1 MAPRLSAAISCCRCC
16 RYGTKASFS
25 TTTTVRQQLGQ
36 ADLPAAPPPPAGYVR
51 LTNRALISLAGQ
63 DSTSFL
69 QGMVT
74 QNMIMGKEPIRTA
87 RRTGSYAAFLNSHG
101 RVLHDV
107 FIYPVT
113 GNNGSGSP
121 EEPEWLIEV
130 DKAEVKNLLK
140 HLKKHKLRSKFT
152 IRELD
157 ESERSIWASWN
168 ENAEPRWAAYNIE
181 SDLPSQLSAS
191 SSIVGCMDTRAP
203 GFGARLLTPGTDDLR
218 THFPDCSLLGGKEVD
233 LTTYNLRRILHGVAE
248 GQGEIIRESA
258 LPMESNMDAA
268 RAIDFRKGCYV
279 GQELTIRTH
288 HTGVVRKRILP
299 VQLYDNE
306 SNAGSSSEKPVYDP
320 TTNLPIPPAG
330 ANISRVSARKGRS
343 AGKFLGGIGNVGL
356 ALCRLEMMTDIKLT
370 GESSQYDPSQEFK
383 VSLDSEEGGE
393 SSSAGEVKVRAILP
407 AWLRM
412 YIEAGGAR
420 GSHAAASEGLRAKDL
435 VEQLEGE
442 TEHDSRHRSA

>member
-1 MAPRLSAAISCCRCC
+1 
-16 RYGTKASFS
+16 
-25 TTTTVRQQLGQ
+25 
-36 ADLPAAPPPPAGYVR
+36 
-51 LTNRALISLAGQ
+51 
-63 DSTSFL
+63 
-69 QGMVT
+69 
-74 QNMIMGKEPIRTA
+74 
-87 RRTGSYAAFLNSHG
+87 
-101 RVLHDV
+101 
-107 FIYPVT
+107 
-113 GNNGSGSP
+113 
-121 EEPEWLIEV
+121 
-130 DKAEVKNLLK
+130 
-140 HLKKHKLRSKFT
+140 
-152 IRELD
+152 
-157 ESERSIWASWN
+157 
-168 ENAEPRWAAYNIE
+168 
-181 SDLPSQLSAS
+181 
-191 SSIVGCMDTRAP
+191 
-203 GFGARLLTPGTDDLR
+203 
-218 THFPDCSLLGGKEVD
+218 
-233 LTTYNLRRILHGVAE
+233 
-248 GQGEIIRESA
+248 
-258 LPMESNMDAA
+258 MDAA